1 MTQVKLYRKD
11 GACSFAPHALL
22 RHLSIPF
29 QDVPMR
35 AGEDGYEAA
44 DGSFTHTEYLSI
56 NPTGYVPALAVDGE
70 IVTEMPAVLTMIAH
84 LAPDRERGLKLLG
97 ETSLEKSMVIHWLAW
112 LSGTLHSLGFG
123 GYWRPYRFVEDN
135 AECYGAVKEKAMKVI
150 KAGFERIDERLK
162 GKTYALGDKPTVVDF
177 NLYFFWRWGYE
188 VGIPMEKEYHNFEKV
203 LRKVEELDGLRKAV
217 EEEGLSL
224 YFESQN

>member
-29 QDVPMR
+29 QDVAMR
-35 AGEDGYEAA
+35 AGENGYEAA
-44 DGSFTHTEYLSI
+44 DGSFTHAEYLSI
-56 NPTGYVPALAVDGE
+56 NPTGYVPALAVEDE
-70 IVTEMPAVLTMIAH
+70 I
-84 LAPDRERGLKLLG
+84 LLG
-97 ETSLEKSMVIHWLAW
+97 ETPLEKTTVIHWLSW

-123 GYWRPYRFVEDN
+123 GYWRPNRFVEDN
-135 AECYGAVKEKAMKVI
+135 VECYGAVKEKAMKVI
-150 KAGFERIDERLK
+150 KAGFRRIDERLE

-188 VGIPMEKEYHNFEKV
+188 VGIPMEKEYHNFESV
-203 LRKVEELDGLRKAV
+203 LRQVEKLEGLRQAV
-217 EEEGLSL
+217 EEEGLGL
-224 YFESQN
+224 YFESQH